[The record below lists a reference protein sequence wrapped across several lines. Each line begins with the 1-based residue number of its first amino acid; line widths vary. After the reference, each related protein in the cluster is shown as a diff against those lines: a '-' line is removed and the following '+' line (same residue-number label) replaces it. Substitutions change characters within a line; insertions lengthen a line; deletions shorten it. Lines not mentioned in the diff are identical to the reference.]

1 MRNRVQAIAR
11 DVHRRNFLS
20 PQQRREFSNIWEL
33 GHQAQP
39 FYKPSCPLRTSVTCI
54 VDRDATNPCT
64 QQTSYNIFAGLGIWK
79 MAEMT
84 IAPVASHGFFIDGHW
99 RDDGDIVEIRAPYDG
114 NLIARVVQGC
124 REHVEAAIAAAV
136 KAFGTTRRLPAFER
150 QRVLRRIS
158 ASMAERKEEF
168 ARTLAQEAG
177 KPIKGARTEV
187 ERAVFTFNV
196 AAEESTRIYGEYLP
210 LDWQEFTAG
219 RWGIVRRFP
228 LGPIVGITPFN
239 FPINLVAHKVAPA
252 IAAGCSMILK
262 PAPQTPLCSLLL
274 AECVQ
279 QAGWPDGGLNVLP
292 LSNEDAGFLV
302 SDDRIKLIS
311 FTGSVPV
318 GWEIKRRS
326 GKKKVVLELGGN
338 AAVIVHSDADLAYAA
353 ERCIFGGF
361 AYAGQT
367 CISVQRILVEHS
379 VYGRFTDLLVEGVK
393 KLHVGD
399 PLDEKTDVGPLIR
412 ESDAVRTIGWIE
424 EAVHAGARVLCGGHR
439 DGMIVEPAILTGT
452 KPDMK
457 VNCQEIF
464 GPVVTVE
471 PYKDFDQ
478 ALRQVNNSSFGLQ
491 AGVFTRDAK
500 LLFQA
505 YDELEVGGLIAGD
518 VPSFRVDHMPYGGV
532 KDSGLGREGL
542 RYAIEEMTEPKLL
555 VMNLR

>member
-1 MRNRVQAIAR
+1 
-11 DVHRRNFLS
+11 
-20 PQQRREFSNIWEL
+20 
-33 GHQAQP
+33 
-39 FYKPSCPLRTSVTCI
+39 
-54 VDRDATNPCT
+54 
-64 QQTSYNIFAGLGIWK
+64 

-84 IAPVASHGFFIDGHW
+84 IAPVATQGFFVDGRW
-99 RDDGDIVEIRAPYDG
+99 WEDGDLVEIRAPYDG
-114 NLIARVVQGC
+114 TLISRVVQGR
-124 REHVEAAIAAAV
+124 REHAEAAIAAAV

-158 ASMAERKEEF
+158 ATIAERKEEF
-168 ARTLAQEAG
+168 SRTLAQEAG
-177 KPIKGARTEV
+177 KPIKGARIEV
-187 ERAVFTFNV
+187 ERAIFTFNV

-252 IAAGCSMILK
+252 IAAGCPMVLK

-292 LSNEDAGFLV
+292 LSNEDAGLLV
-302 SDDRIKLIS
+302 TDDRIKLIS

-318 GWEIKRRS
+318 GWDIKRRA

-338 AAVIVHSDADLAYAA
+338 AAVIVHSDADLSYAA
-353 ERCIFGGF
+353 DRCLTGGF

-379 VYGRFTDLLVEGVK
+379 VYGKFADLLIEGVK
-393 KLHVGD
+393 KLKVGD
-399 PLDEKTDVGPLIR
+399 PLDDSTDVGPLIR
-412 ESDAVRTIGWIE
+412 ESDAVRTSTWIE
-424 EAVHAGARVLCGGHR
+424 EAVRAGARLLCGGNR
-439 DGMIVEPAILTGT
+439 KGLIVEPTVLTGT

-457 VNCQEIF
+457 VNSQEIF

-478 ALRQVNNSSFGLQ
+478 ALRMVNNSAYGMQ
-491 AGVFTRDAK
+491 AGIFARDAK

-505 YDELEVGGLIAGD
+505 YDELEVGGVIAGD
-518 VPSFRVDHMPYGGV
+518 VPSFRIDHMPYGGV

>member
-1 MRNRVQAIAR
+1 
-11 DVHRRNFLS
+11 
-20 PQQRREFSNIWEL
+20 
-33 GHQAQP
+33 
-39 FYKPSCPLRTSVTCI
+39 
-54 VDRDATNPCT
+54 
-64 QQTSYNIFAGLGIWK
+64 

-84 IAPVASHGFFIDGHW
+84 IAPVATHGFFVDGRW
-99 RDDGDIVEIRAPYDG
+99 QEEGDLIEIRSPYDG
-114 NLIARVVQGC
+114 NLIARVTQG
-124 REHVEAAIAAAV
+124 RKQHAEAAIAAAV

-150 QRVLRRIS
+150 QRVLRQIAIS
-158 ASMAERKEEF
+158 MTERKEEF
-168 ARTLAQEAG
+168 ARTLCHEAG
-177 KPIKGARTEV
+177 KPIKAARIEV

-196 AAEESTRIYGEYLP
+196 AAEESTRIYGEFLP

-228 LGPIVGITPFN
+228 LGPVAGITPFN

-252 IAAGCSMILK
+252 IAAGCPMVLK

-292 LSNEDAGFLV
+292 LSNEDAGLLV
-302 SDDRIKLIS
+302 TDDRIKLIS

-318 GWEIKRRS
+318 GWDIKRRA

-338 AAVIVHSDADLAYAA
+338 AAVIVHSDADLSYAA
-353 ERCIFGGF
+353 DRCVNGGF
-361 AYAGQT
+361 GYAGQT
-367 CISVQRILVEHS
+367 CISVQRIFVEHS
-379 VYGRFTDLLVEGVK
+379 VYGKFTDLLVEGVK
-393 KLHVGD
+393 KLKSGD
-399 PLDEKTDVGPLIR
+399 PLDESTDVGPLIR
-412 ESDAVRTIGWIE
+412 EGDAIRTINWID
-424 EAVHAGARVLCGGHR
+424 EAVHAGARLLCGGR
-439 DGMIVEPAILTGT
+439 RNKQVVEPTVLTGT

-457 VNCQEIF
+457 VNCQEVF

-471 PYKDFDQ
+471 PYQNFDQ
-478 ALRQVNNSSFGLQ
+478 ALRRVNNSSYGIQ
-491 AGVFTRDAK
+491 AGIFTRDAK

-505 YDELEVGGLIAGD
+505 YEELEVGGVIAGD
-518 VPSFRVDHMPYGGV
+518 VPSFRIDHMPYGGV